1 MRVHAEFG
9 LDVSVATLKRT
20 LDSLL
25 FTHKQVTRVAME
37 RNELLRAAF
46 KCRFAELVH
55 NLNMLLCIDES
66 SKDERTVS
74 RRWGYARLGKR
85 CPVRTRFIR
94 GTRYSIL
101 PVMGIDGYLAYEV
114 FEGPV
119 TGERFI
125 GFLRE
130 HVVSFSFTSVTVH

>member
-1 MRVHAEFG
+1 M
-9 LDVSVATLKRT
+9 STLKRT

-25 FTHKQVTRVAME
+25 FTRKQVTRVAIE

-55 NLNMLLCIDES
+55 NLDMLICIDES
-66 SKDERTVS
+66 SKDERTVA
-74 RRWGYARLGKR
+74 RQWGYACLGKR
-85 CPVRTRFIR
+85 CPICARFVR

-101 PVMGIDGYLAYEV
+101 PVLGIDGYLACEV
-114 FEGPV
+114 FDGPV

-130 HVVSFSFTSVTVH
+130 HVVSHSFVS